1 MLVKM
6 ETSGSGSSGNITAT
20 APIKKGDVV
29 NGLDVPS
36 GCTEG
41 ILILSSWGNAYTS
54 EPSPTPVG
62 CTYELIGK
70 VGSIYSEI
78 FMWVWKIVPTASK
91 ITFSN
96 ISYLDT
102 YGTAT
107 LAYNA

>member
-1 MLVKM
+1 MFTEM
-6 ETSGSGSSGNITAT
+6 MASGSGGGNITAT
-20 APIKKGDVV
+20 APIKKADVV
-29 NGLDVPS
+29 NGLDVPA

-70 VGSIYSEI
+70 VGSIYGEV

-96 ISYLDT
+96 ISELSS

>member
-1 MLVKM
+1 MIIQ
-6 ETSGSGSSGNITAT
+6 EDFESIGGSNITAT
-20 APIKKGDVV
+20 APISKTNVV

-41 ILILSSWGNAYTS
+41 ILTLAAWGNAYTS

-70 VGSIYSEI
+70 VGSINGEV

-96 ISYLDT
+96 ITQLNY
-102 YGTAT
+102 YGCAT